1 MKKTYCRLYYRIP
14 FSETD
19 AMKIVHHSNHARYLE
34 RGRIEYLRLANLGY
48 EGIMQRGMHFPVT
61 ELNIQYKKPLV
72 FDEVILI
79 ETEISKLTRVRL
91 NFGYKVYSVPELS
104 QPSLSN
110 TPFEGG
116 KPSFTGES
124 FHCCVND
131 EGRPMEPAPDVYAHL
146 KSHFGEA

>member
-1 MKKTYCRLYYRIP
+1 MTKTYCRLYYRIP

-34 RGRIEYLRLANLGY
+34 RGRIEFLRLVDLGY
-48 EGIMQRGMHFPVT
+48 EGIMKRGMHFPVT

-79 ETEISKLTRVRL
+79 ETEISRLTRVRL
-91 NFGYKVYSVPELS
+91 NFGYKVYSVSELA
-104 QPSLSN
+104 QPTLSHE
-110 TPFEGG
+110 PYAGG

-131 EGRPMEPAPDVYAHL
+131 EGRPIEAAPDIYERMQKL
-146 KSHFGEA
+146 FGES

>member
-1 MKKTYCRLYYRIP
+1 MSKTYCRLFYRVP

-34 RGRIEYLRLANLGY
+34 RGRIEYLRLVGLDYA
-48 EGIMQRGMHFPVT
+48 GIMKRGMHFPVT

-72 FDEVILI
+72 FDEVLLI

-91 NFGYKVYSVPELS
+91 NFGYKVYSVPELAPS
-104 QPSLSN
+104 SLSDA
-110 TPFEGG
+110 PFDGG

-131 EGRPMEPAPDVYAHL
+131 EGRPIEAAPDVHERL
-146 KSHFGEA
+146 TKLFGVA

>member
-1 MKKTYCRLYYRIP
+1 MSKTYCRLYYRVP

-34 RGRIEYLRLANLGY
+34 RGRIEYLRLVGLDYA
-48 EGIMQRGMHFPVT
+48 GIMKRGMHFPVT

-72 FDEVILI
+72 FDEVLLI

-91 NFGYKVYSVPELS
+91 NFGYKVYSVPELA
-104 QPSLSN
+104 PSSLADS
-110 TPFEGG
+110 PFEGG

-131 EGRPMEPAPDVYAHL
+131 EGRPIEAAPDVHERL
-146 KSHFGEA
+146 TKLFGVA